1 MKTIHIEEFQAPSM
15 DVMVELHQHL
25 QKNREK
31 NEVGIMKKLLIF
43 LTEILPKNN
52 FCESFFHESK
62 SMQINFLWQSFN
74 IRHFLQEYYYIV

>member
-43 LTEILPKNN
+43 LTEICLEIFP
-52 FCESFFHESK
+52 H
-62 SMQINFLWQSFN
+62 
-74 IRHFLQEYYYIV
+74 RV